1 MGCEGGSRMELAL
14 DRTQLR
20 SLMFRSATRVSDQ
33 DMFNLLLYV
42 LCVKWIHYFSNEN
55 TEKITHRKDK

>member
-1 MGCEGGSRMELAL
+1 MREMGCEGGSRMELAL

-42 LCVKWIHYFSNEN
+42 LCVK
-55 TEKITHRKDK
+55 